1 MSSLDKYKSIFLSLE
16 NIKDINKMSD
26 LLNLNNED
34 KIIINNYFNTK
45 NLPRKISYDEFI
57 NLLDDLNKLKFKEDI
72 IENLHK
78 LGNKTNDIS
87 QINTI
92 IRIANM
98 KPNKYNNIVPNNV
111 KYKNKWF
118 GIKHKCPHCGIYNKI
133 DYDTDYAICGYTDV
147 KNGYNWEGCGRD
159 WCTKCGKKLCKKWN
173 ENELFI
179 PENRFHNSEC
189 CLLYCNKLDNN
200 YVLDFCQCYKDF
212 IIRI

>member
-1 MSSLDKYKSIFLSLE
+1 MSSLDKYKTIFLSLE
-16 NIKDINKMSD
+16 NIKDINKVSN
-26 LLNLNNED
+26 LLNLNTDD

-45 NLPRKISYDEFI
+45 NLPRKISYDDFI
-57 NLLDDLNKLKFKEDI
+57 NLINDLNNLKFKEDI
-72 IENLHK
+72 LEILHK
-78 LGNKTNDIS
+78 ISNKTNDIV

-98 KPNKYNNIVPNNV
+98 KPNKTNN
-111 KYKNKWF
+111 KFKRFK
-118 GIKHKCPHCGIYNKI
+118 IKHNCPHCNISNMI

-179 PENRFHNSEC
+179 PENRIHNSKC
-189 CLLYCNKLDNN
+189 CLLYCNKIDNN
-200 YVLDFCQCYKDF
+200 YVIDFCQCYSTRV
-212 IIRI
+212 IRF